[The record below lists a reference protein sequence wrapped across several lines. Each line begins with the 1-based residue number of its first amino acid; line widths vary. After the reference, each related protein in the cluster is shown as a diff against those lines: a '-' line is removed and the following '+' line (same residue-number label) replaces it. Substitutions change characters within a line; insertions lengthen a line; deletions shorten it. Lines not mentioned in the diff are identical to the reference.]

1 MATQAP
7 VSDLWTPVSRYEN
20 IAIRSSYRK
29 APIPRA
35 SILVCGMRNATRNP
49 KDKGNDVNG
58 YIAPSQEIRILPA
71 VRPPKF
77 REDNQLDPMQQRD
90 INLAME
96 KFAVPDPRMNIT
108 GMHVPTTERLA
119 NMDIQ
124 TANFNYNGIFAIL
137 GILGSIVAIVWLARR
152 K

>member
-7 VSDLWTPVSRYEN
+7 VSDLWTPVSRYKN
-20 IAIRSSYRK
+20 IAIRTSCQM
-29 APIPRA
+29 APIDRA
-35 SILVCGMRNATRNP
+35 SIKTWYAKRNPNP

-58 YIAPSQEIRILPA
+58 YIAQPQEIRILPA
-71 VRPPKF
+71 VAPPKF